1 MRCLLV
7 SGALPLLAILASCSA
22 ERSRETEPTP
32 TATVAAP
39 RTLVAAD
46 FDPASLGG
54 GVAEMGATNV
64 ETAGGLAR
72 VTSLVACSKAMAT
85 CDPATAPEG
94 TVFTYVLTVTPLPT
108 ASPTA
113 TPTATGTDPP
123 VVPLEA
129 PAELVRM
136 TRTAPGFNGA
146 VGFSRSEAAAALGAD
161 DALTV
166 TLDQHQLIWRVTGGS
181 GWQAGKPITF
191 WWQSTAAPAKPS
203 AAYRLEYAGKRA
215 DIAAPF
221 PAADKPVE
229 RGSAR

>member
-1 MRCLLV
+1 MRLALLPML
-7 SGALPLLAILASCSA
+7 ALLAACSA
-22 ERSRETEPTP
+22 ERDAAPTPTP

-72 VTSLVACSKAMAT
+72 VTTLVACSKAMAT

-94 TVFTYVLTVTPLPT
+94 TLFTYVVTVTPQAVATPG
-108 ASPTA
+108 P
-113 TPTATGTDPP
+113 TPTATGTETPAG
-123 VVPLEA
+123 PLEA

-136 TRTAPGFNGA
+136 TRPAPGFNGA
-146 VGFSRSEAAAALGAD
+146 VGFSRAEAAAALGAD

-166 TLDQHQLIWRVTGGS
+166 TLDQNQLIWRVTGGQP
-181 GWQAGKPITF
+181 WAAGKPITL
-191 WWQSTAAPAKPS
+191 WWQSTAAPAKPG
-203 AAYRLEYAGKRA
+203 AAYRLEYGGRRA
-215 DIAAPF
+215 DIVAPF

-229 RGSAR
+229 RDSAR